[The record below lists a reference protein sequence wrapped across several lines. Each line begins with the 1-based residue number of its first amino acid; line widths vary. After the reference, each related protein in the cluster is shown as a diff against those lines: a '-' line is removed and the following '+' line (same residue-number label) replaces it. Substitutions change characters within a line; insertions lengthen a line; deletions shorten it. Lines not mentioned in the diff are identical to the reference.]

1 MTYLYDNSYCTKCL
15 IAILLIAV
23 PAIAG
28 LPLSPGA
35 GDNITGNSSE
45 MVEST
50 AGASSNGTEVELTP
64 STSPHA
70 PYDCSAANSTFRQA
84 RAIASFKKGL
94 NLIDDLRERSLGVS
108 EHNNASR
115 ACFQYLSSG
124 YYYYYL
130 WFFVLS
136 PQRLIVTQQK
146 GCPPNDITLS
156 MLNVAD
162 YPDLRR
168 TGLQGM
174 ADSVAKVKVYA
185 ALVKKSLDAN
195 YSDDMQALY
204 DILQGITKEIYIL
217 VSSSTKLLPCEVG
230 LVTLKS

>member
-108 EHNNASR
+108 IITHHVHAFST
-115 ACFQYLSSG
+115 SG
-124 YYYYYL
+124 YYYYYYL

-136 PQRLIVTQQK
+136 PQRLVVTQQK

-174 ADSVAKVKVYA
+174 ADSVAKVKVYV